1 VATQHAAQTAFAR
14 LKMRACRTERIPDF
28 DFSNGRGTSAYHAS
42 GKRLAIVGGQELF
55 GLRTA
60 SLCAGN
66 CSMDMLAIVFA
77 RQEGSAYGFFMNGQL
92 RINRHFVFKIA
103 APTIAISGLL
113 LALGVVAAWSVQ
125 SQHLRSSELI
135 ANEVH
140 GILAAQD
147 LYIAMREIRHQLQQ
161 YGRSRD
167 TRHIDEIRNLCE
179 TATTHIAHA
188 EFHARTDPERE
199 SLKVVHQAWAEF
211 SSHFATFV
219 AAPPDR
225 FKESEAA
232 IDRLL
237 RDIDHVVEPA
247 DEFLAL
253 NRNVVDTTNEANRH
267 TAEQSRQGFL
277 LLGITGGAAGLIAG
291 LLIARGVSQSIVQ
304 LDVSVRGAAGRMSDV
319 VGPVKISRSGGFR
332 ELEAGLQEV
341 ESHITTIVERL
352 QQRELEVLHSEQL
365 AAMGQLAAGL
375 AHELRNP
382 LMPMK
387 MLVQD
392 AIDREDGIGL
402 HGEQLLV
409 VEEEISRLEQSIQ
422 DFLDFARP
430 PTLEKTPL
438 DVRLVVEQTVELI
451 SGRADRQRVQI
462 LDDFPDVPVMVEADA
477 AQLRQVMLNLLLNA
491 LDALPDGG
499 RIDVT
504 ISNTRS
510 PHWQEQTGTAPER
523 LWTLVSIHDS
533 GKGFATEIL
542 DRLFEPFS
550 STKETGTGL
559 GMSICQRIVEAHGG
573 MITASNSP
581 QGGAVLTM
589 SLPPVT

>member
-1 VATQHAAQTAFAR
+1 MPVPHGVDHNFSFLGDNGCADKTLAKPVALPSR
-14 LKMRACRTERIPDF
+14 C
-28 DFSNGRGTSAYHAS
+28 
-42 GKRLAIVGGQELF
+42 AIHVEV
-55 GLRTA
+55 
-60 SLCAGN
+60 
-66 CSMDMLAIVFA
+66 DMLRIGGDSFHSTALPC
-77 RQEGSAYGFFMNGQL
+77 QLPMNGQL

-135 ANEVH
+135 VNEVH

-161 YGRSRD
+161 FGRSRD
-167 TRHIDEIRNLCE
+167 TRHLLEMRRLSE
-179 TATTHIAHA
+179 SALTHIANA
-188 EFHARTDPERE
+188 EVHARTDPERASIE
-199 SLKVVHQAWAEF
+199 VIRRAWAHF
-211 SSHFATFV
+211 SEDFAKFIEATY
-219 AAPPDR
+219 AR
-225 FKESEAA
+225 TEESESA
-232 IDRLL
+232 IDQLL
-237 RDIDHVVEPA
+237 SDISEVVEPA
-247 DEFLAL
+247 DEFLTL
-253 NRNVVDTTNEANRH
+253 NRDVVDTTNEANRH

-341 ESHITTIVERL
+341 ESHIATIVERL

-365 AAMGQLAAGL
+365 AAVGQLAAGL

-387 MLVQD
+387 MLVQN
-392 AIDREDGIGL
+392 AIDRDDGIGL
-402 HGEQLLV
+402 NGEQLLV
-409 VEEEISRLEQSIQ
+409 VEEEISRLEHAIQ

-430 PTLEKTPL
+430 PTLDKAPL

-462 LDDFPDVPVMVEADA
+462 LDDFPEVPVMVEADA
-477 AQLRQVMLNLLLNA
+477 AQLRQVVLNLLLNA

-504 ISNTRS
+504 ISSTRS
-510 PHWQEQTGTAPER
+510 PHWQELTEKATAR

-533 GKGFATEIL
+533 GEGFATEIL

-559 GMSICQRIVEAHGG
+559 GMSICRRIVEAHGG
-573 MITASNSP
+573 VITASNSP
-581 QGGAVLTM
+581 QGGAVIAM
-589 SLPPVT
+589 SLPPVA

>member
-1 VATQHAAQTAFAR
+1 
-14 LKMRACRTERIPDF
+14 
-28 DFSNGRGTSAYHAS
+28 
-42 GKRLAIVGGQELF
+42 
-55 GLRTA
+55 
-60 SLCAGN
+60 
-66 CSMDMLAIVFA
+66 
-77 RQEGSAYGFFMNGQL
+77 MNGQL
-92 RINRHFVFKIA
+92 RINRHFIFKIA

-113 LALGVVAAWSVQ
+113 LALGVMAAWSVQ

-135 ANEVH
+135 AHEVH

-161 YGRSRD
+161 YGRSLD
-167 TRHIDEIRNLCE
+167 FRHLEEVQRIREKAVSYMTYAE
-179 TATTHIAHA
+179 THSL
-188 EFHARTDPERE
+188 TDPERE
-199 SLKVVHQAWAEF
+199 AMQVVRRAWGDFSGHFQDFIANVPNAKPEAKIEF
-211 SSHFATFV
+211 ET
-219 AAPPDR
+219 
-225 FKESEAA
+225 A

-237 RDIDHVVEPA
+237 ADISAVVEPA
-247 DEFLAL
+247 DQFLAL

-365 AAMGQLAAGL
+365 AAIGQLAAGL

-387 MLVQD
+387 MLVQG
-392 AIDREDGIGL
+392 AIDRDDGMGL
-402 HGEQLLV
+402 NGEQLLV

-430 PTLEKTPL
+430 PTLEKSPL
-438 DVRLVVEQTVELI
+438 DIRLVVDQTVELV

-462 LDDFPDVPVMVEADA
+462 LDDFPDEPAMVEADP
-477 AQLRQVMLNLLLNA
+477 AQLRQVVLNLLLNA
-491 LDALPDGG
+491 LDAMPDGG

-504 ISNTRS
+504 ISQTRS
-510 PHWQEQTGTAPER
+510 PHWQSKSEAVSSKA
-523 LWTLVSIHDS
+523 WTLLSIHDS
-533 GKGFATEIL
+533 GEGFATEIL

-559 GMSICQRIVEAHGG
+559 GMSICRRIVEAHGG
-573 MITASNSP
+573 VITASNSP
-581 QGGAVLTM
+581 QGGAVIDVT
-589 SLPPVT
+589 LPPIE

>member
-1 VATQHAAQTAFAR
+1 MVTFVQ
-14 LKMRACRTERIPDF
+14 
-28 DFSNGRGTSAYHAS
+28 
-42 GKRLAIVGGQELF
+42 
-55 GLRTA
+55 
-60 SLCAGN
+60 
-66 CSMDMLAIVFA
+66 
-77 RQEGSAYGFFMNGQL
+77 RQKSFMNGQL
-92 RINRHFVFKIA
+92 RINRHFIFQIA
-103 APTIAISGLL
+103 APTIVISGLL

-125 SQHLRSSELI
+125 SQHVRSSELI

-147 LYIAMREIRHQLQQ
+147 LYVTVTEIRHQLQQ
-161 YGRSRD
+161 YGRNQESRYL
-167 TRHIDEIRNLCE
+167 DEIRKLSEAAIVHVENSE
-179 TATTHIAHA
+179 K
-188 EFHARTDPERE
+188 HARTDSEKKQMTAIRSAWIQFADHFKSFLINVPDPATRAEERVD
-199 SLKVVHQAWAEF
+199 L
-211 SSHFATFV
+211 
-219 AAPPDR
+219 
-225 FKESEAA
+225 
-232 IDRLL
+232 LL
-237 RDIDHVVEPA
+237 RDISEVVRPT
-247 DEFLAL
+247 DEFVSL
-253 NRNVVDTTNEANRH
+253 NRDVVDITNETNRH

-277 LLGITGGAAGLIAG
+277 LLGITGGAAGLVAG
-291 LLIARGVSQSIVQ
+291 LLIARGISQSIVQ

-319 VGPVKISRSGGFR
+319 VGPVRISRSGGFR

-341 ESHITTIVERL
+341 ESHIATIVERL

-365 AAMGQLAAGL
+365 AAVGQLAAGL

-392 AIDREDGIGL
+392 AVERDDGVGL

-409 VEEEISRLEQSIQ
+409 VEEEITRLERSIQ

-430 PTLEKTPL
+430 PKLEKTPL

-451 SGRADRQRVQI
+451 SGRAERQRVQI
-462 LDDFPDVPVMVEADA
+462 LDDFPESPVMVEADA

-504 ISNTRS
+504 ISTTRS
-510 PHWQEQTGTAPER
+510 PNWQPPDEKPSAKS
-523 LWTLVSIHDS
+523 WTIVSIHDS
-533 GKGFATEIL
+533 GQGFAIEIL

-573 MITASNSP
+573 VVTASNSP
-581 QGGAVLTM
+581 QGGAVIAM
-589 SLPPVT
+589 FLPPVG

>member
-1 VATQHAAQTAFAR
+1 
-14 LKMRACRTERIPDF
+14 
-28 DFSNGRGTSAYHAS
+28 
-42 GKRLAIVGGQELF
+42 
-55 GLRTA
+55 
-60 SLCAGN
+60 
-66 CSMDMLAIVFA
+66 
-77 RQEGSAYGFFMNGQL
+77 MNGQL
-92 RINRHFVFKIA
+92 RINRHFIFKIA

-113 LALGVVAAWSVQ
+113 LALGVMAAWSVQ

-135 ANEVH
+135 AHEVH

-167 TRHIDEIRNLCE
+167 RQHLDEVQRIEEKAVSYMTYAE
-179 TATTHIAHA
+179 THSLTV
-188 EFHARTDPERE
+188 PERE
-199 SLKVVHQAWAEF
+199 AMQVVRRAWADFSGHFQEF
-211 SSHFATFV
+211 MANVPET
-219 AAPPDR
+219 
-225 FKESEAA
+225 KLESEAA

-237 RDIDHVVEPA
+237 VDISEVVEPA

-365 AAMGQLAAGL
+365 AAIGQLAAGL

-387 MLVQD
+387 MLVQG
-392 AIDREDGIGL
+392 AIDRDDGVGL
-402 HGEQLLV
+402 NGEQLLV
-409 VEEEISRLEQSIQ
+409 VEEEISRLEHSIQ

-430 PTLEKTPL
+430 PTLEKSPL
-438 DVRLVVEQTVELI
+438 DIRLVVEQTVELV

-462 LDDFPDVPVMVEADA
+462 LDDFPNEPAMVEADP
-477 AQLRQVMLNLLLNA
+477 AQLRQVVLNLLLNA
-491 LDALPDGG
+491 LDAMPDGG

-504 ISNTRS
+504 ISQTR
-510 PHWQEQTGTAPER
+510 PQGWQKKPEKGSTKA
-523 LWTLVSIHDS
+523 WTLLSIHDS
-533 GKGFATEIL
+533 GEGFATEIL

-559 GMSICQRIVEAHGG
+559 GMSICRRIVEAHGG
-573 MITASNSP
+573 IITASNSP
-581 QGGAVLTM
+581 QGGAVIDV
-589 SLPPVT
+589 SLPPIE

>member
-1 VATQHAAQTAFAR
+1 
-14 LKMRACRTERIPDF
+14 
-28 DFSNGRGTSAYHAS
+28 
-42 GKRLAIVGGQELF
+42 
-55 GLRTA
+55 
-60 SLCAGN
+60 
-66 CSMDMLAIVFA
+66 
-77 RQEGSAYGFFMNGQL
+77 MNGQL
-92 RINRHFVFKIA
+92 RINRHFIFKIA

-113 LALGVVAAWSVQ
+113 LALGVMAAWSVQ

-135 ANEVH
+135 AHEVH

-167 TRHIDEIRNLCE
+167 TRHLDEVQQIREKAVSYMTYAE
-179 TATTHIAHA
+179 THSL
-188 EFHARTDPERE
+188 TDPER
-199 SLKVVHQAWAEF
+199 QAMQVIRHAWGDF
-211 SSHFATFV
+211 TDHFQEFV
-219 AAPPDR
+219 ANAPEP
-225 FKESEAA
+225 KIESEAA

-237 RDIDHVVEPA
+237 ADISDVVKPA
-247 DEFLAL
+247 DHFLAM

-304 LDVSVRGAAGRMSDV
+304 LDVSVRGAAGRMSDI

-365 AAMGQLAAGL
+365 AAIGQLAAGL

-387 MLVQD
+387 MLVQG
-392 AIDREDGIGL
+392 AIDRDDGVGL
-402 HGEQLLV
+402 NGEQLLV
-409 VEEEISRLEQSIQ
+409 VEEEITRLEHSIQ

-430 PTLEKTPL
+430 PTLEKSPL
-438 DVRLVVEQTVELI
+438 DIRLVVEQTVELV

-462 LDDFPDVPVMVEADA
+462 LDDFPDEPVMVEADP
-477 AQLRQVMLNLLLNA
+477 AQLRQVVLNLLLNA
-491 LDALPDGG
+491 LDAMPDGG

-504 ISNTRS
+504 ISRTRS
-510 PHWQEQTGTAPER
+510 PHGQNKSETVSGKA
-523 LWTLVSIHDS
+523 WTLLSIHDS
-533 GKGFATEIL
+533 GEGFATEII

-559 GMSICQRIVEAHGG
+559 GMSICRRIVEAHGG
-573 MITASNSP
+573 IITASNSP
-581 QGGAVLTM
+581 QGGAVIDV
-589 SLPPVT
+589 SLPPIE